1 MYLDHF
7 SDFVIQ
13 NRNWVGE
20 ERGREGSIFSPQ
32 SELNLTREARP
43 GLQDFPAKPEYLVLV
58 ERINNKQAL
67 ALVLIRVE
75 IKL

>member
-20 ERGREGSIFSPQ
+20 KRRGEERGSIFSPQ

-67 ALVLIRVE
+67 ALVRKEV
-75 IKL
+75 KL